1 MPPGRVSAAVLRTPA
16 ATWATGAVR
25 PFTVVGAPA
34 LPKEDEMPDASGPT
48 SPPGTSRSTSATIP
62 PNILRSLAAVA
73 ADEGVDLGPLLAR
86 VGLDE
91 EVMRSAALRVSYR
104 QGSAV
109 IRRALEL
116 TGDELLGL
124 RVGAAQHLT
133 SWGLLGFALM
143 ACDTLQH
150 AVETGVK
157 YQNLSGAMVVWSAVR
172 EEDGFVLYADL
183 PDPALDPAVAGFL
196 SAEGFSSVVTLI
208 RLIVGPAFA
217 PRRVDFAFPAPL
229 DAGPFAEVFDCPV
242 RFAAPR
248 NRLVFSPAWA
258 RTPMPGRD
266 PVTCASVLEMLDG
279 QVAAR
284 RDQQELL
291 EVLEVSIAQS
301 LPAVP
306 SFAEQARRH
315 SISERTLR
323 RRLAESGTT
332 YEAVVDGVRRERVE
346 QLLRRPEPSLRDVA
360 RRAGFSDERALR
372 RAVRRWHGMG
382 PLELRRQVRE
392 PDPPVSSETSG
403 VPARRD
409 SAR

>member
-1 MPPGRVSAAVLRTPA
+1 MP
-16 ATWATGAVR
+16 
-25 PFTVVGAPA
+25 
-34 LPKEDEMPDASGPT
+34 
-48 SPPGTSRSTSATIP
+48 
-62 PNILRSLAAVA
+62 
-73 ADEGVDLGPLLAR
+73 
-86 VGLDE
+86 
-91 EVMRSAALRVSYR
+91 
-104 QGSAV
+104 
-109 IRRALEL
+109 
-116 TGDELLGL
+116 
-124 RVGAAQHLT
+124 
-133 SWGLLGFALM
+133 
-143 ACDTLQH
+143 
-150 AVETGVK
+150 
-157 YQNLSGAMVVWSAVR
+157 

-183 PDPALDPAVAGFL
+183 PDPVLDPAVADFL

-217 PRRVDFAFPAPL
+217 PRRVDFVFPAPL
-229 DAGPFAEVFDCPV
+229 DTGPFTALFGCPV
-242 RFAAPR
+242 RFAASR

-258 RTPMPGRD
+258 RAPMPGRD

-306 SFAEQARRH
+306 SVAEQARRH
-315 SISERTLR
+315 SVSERTLR

-360 RRAGFSDERALR
+360 HQAGFSDERALR

-382 PLELRRQVRE
+382 PLELRRQVRQA
-392 PDPPVSSETSG
+392 DPPLSVETSG
-403 VPARRD
+403 VPARRGR
-409 SAR
+409 AR